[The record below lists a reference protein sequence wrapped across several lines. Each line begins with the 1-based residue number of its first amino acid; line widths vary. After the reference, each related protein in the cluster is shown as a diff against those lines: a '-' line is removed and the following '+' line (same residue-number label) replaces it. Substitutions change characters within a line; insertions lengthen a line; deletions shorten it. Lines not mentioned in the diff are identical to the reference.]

1 MGKGKT
7 YETISSGGLAPVQRE
22 RKKTNRYTQCQFYVR
37 LVGWQ
42 NSLIENMLDENCDRR
57 KQNQFLLLI

>member
-7 YETISSGGLAPVQRE
+7 YETISSGGLAPVQLE
-22 RKKTNRYTQCQFYVR
+22 RKKNEPVYTMSVCVR
-37 LVGWQ
+37 LVGGQ